1 MFRRPIWLD
10 AFFIWFAQRLRD
22 GSAERP
28 LDHQQ
33 PKLVVLL
40 MQRQRQINVGK
51 PRR

>member
-1 MFRRPIWLD
+1 MAGR
-10 AFFIWFAQRLRD
+10 AFLFGLPQRLRD